1 MSSPHKGEACL
12 SPFLSLVEKL
22 CEKEPHP
29 ISHCDSFDQF
39 ALQLLNDCKFIYL
52 VFQLKF

>member
-22 CEKEPHP
+22 CEKESHP